1 MIKEDC
7 IKSIN
12 NSLSTLEKLRNRHIL
27 ITGGTGFVGTWLT
40 EMLNLLNHEYG
51 LGIKIYLLARN
62 EPNNFAFKGVE
73 NVYFIK
79 SDIRNLKEIPNKINY
94 IIHAAGSPDSREH
107 VSNPIRTLD
116 TFYKGTQNILDQAS
130 RLPNLIKI
138 LHLSSNKV
146 YGSNYTTQSISE
158 IDCVSAFFQNNDI
171 YTEAKRVSE
180 SICKAFI
187 SELHLPIVI
196 IRPFAFFGPFQS
208 LEKPWAINN
217 FIRDAIL
224 GGPIR
229 ILGNENTTKSY
240 LYGSDLAAFLLNLLI
255 SGESGEVYNIGDST
269 PIKLLDLA
277 HKIKDSIDL
286 SIEIRVKSSKDEYTS
301 TLFDVPNCSKIE
313 KITCFKPVF
322 SFDEALRRTIAWN
335 IMKVQKNG

>member
-7 IKSIN
+7 LKSIN
-12 NSLSTLEKLRNRHIL
+12 SSLSTLEKLRDSHIL
-27 ITGGTGFVGTWLT
+27 ITGGTGFVGRWLT
-40 EMLNLLNHEYG
+40 ETINLLNQEYN
-51 LGIKIYLLARN
+51 LNIQLYLLARN
-62 EPNNFAFKGVE
+62 EPKILAFKE
-73 NVYFIK
+73 DLNLHFIK
-79 SDIRNLKEIPNKINY
+79 SDIRNLKEIPSSIQY
-94 IIHAAGSPDSREH
+94 IVHAAGSPDSREH

-116 TFYKGTQNILDQAS
+116 IFYKGTQNILDQAS

-146 YGSNYTTQSISE
+146 YGNNFETLPISE
-158 IDCVSAFFQNNDI
+158 MNSVSTVFQNNDI

-196 IRPFAFFGPFQS
+196 TRPFAFLGPFQS

-229 ILGNENTTKSY
+229 ILGNEKSTKSY
-240 LYGSDLAAFLLNLLI
+240 LYGSDLAAILLNLLVL
-255 SGESGEVYNIGDST
+255 GEAGEVYNLGDT
-269 PIKLLDLA
+269 FPITLLDLA
-277 HKIKDSIDL
+277 NKIKEAINP
-286 SIEIRVKSSKDEYTS
+286 SIELKVKSSKDHYTS
-301 TLFDVPNCSKIE
+301 NLYDVPNCSKVE
-313 KITCFKPVF
+313 KLLNIKPF
-322 SFDEALRRTIAWN
+322 FLLDDALRRTIAWN
-335 IMKVQKNG
+335 SLNSE